1 MADRPGR
8 IFAAGRGIVP
18 GLRGLVAVAAV
29 LTALSALVQ
38 PARTAPAEDKRTL
51 AIEITQAAI
60 SAVDLGL
67 LSTAVLDQFA
77 RQSPDQSPEFRTHLL
92 SLAPLIGGEIET
104 MMDDIVRLVAR
115 FYEDR
120 FDLDELKQIR
130 AFSTSPVGR
139 KQSRLGAE
147 FSGRF
152 AVTMQQAM
160 AQGGPALE
168 ARIKAELGKRGYK
181 L

>member
-1 MADRPGR
+1 MPDRPGR
-8 IFAAGRGIVP
+8 IFEA
-18 GLRGLVAVAAV
+18 LRGLVAVAAV
-29 LTALSALVQ
+29 LVALGALIQSAH
-38 PARTAPAEDKRTL
+38 TAPSEDKRTL
-51 AIEITQAAI
+51 AVEITQAAI
-60 SAVDLGL
+60 SAVDLGV
-67 LSTAVLDQFA
+67 LSSAVLDQFA

-92 SLAPLIGGEIET
+92 SLAPVIGGEIET

-120 FDLDELKQIR
+120 FDLEELKQIR
-130 AFSTSPVGR
+130 AFSTSAVGR
-139 KQSRLGAE
+139 KQSKLGAE

-160 AQGGPALE
+160 AQRGPALE